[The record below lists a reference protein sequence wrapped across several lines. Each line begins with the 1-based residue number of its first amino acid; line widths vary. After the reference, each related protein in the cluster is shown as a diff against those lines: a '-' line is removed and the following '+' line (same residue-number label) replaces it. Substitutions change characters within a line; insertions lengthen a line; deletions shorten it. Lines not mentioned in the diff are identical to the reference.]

1 MSLYRNPGER
11 ASEAVTF
18 RLTVNEKRLLDHLAF
33 CAGTTLTDLF
43 RDLLAQRAREIEVNE
58 LPAETVRRRP
68 GRPRKTPIA
77 KKKAVPATPLTP
89 VSVLDEDVNA
99 PMSTFG
105 ELVEGFREHF
115 SDRAEGTRKELDE
128 TIRYL
133 RDNAALTA
141 LLRRNMPLSDLTSD
155 KLASVRDAM
164 KNMEMRFSKRNLR
177 LTYLRMM
184 FQWAIR
190 QPDVTLDIDPKT
202 DLEAF
207 SIKEISNAW
216 PGPSKE
222 GRGQA

>member
-1 MSLYRNPGER
+1 M
-11 ASEAVTF
+11 
-18 RLTVNEKRLLDHLAF
+18 TVNEKRLLDHLAF
-33 CAGTTLTDLF
+33 RAGTTLTDLI
-43 RDLLAQRAREIEVNE
+43 RDLLARRAREIEVEE
-58 LPAETVRRRP
+58 LPPETVRRRP

-77 KKKAVPATPLTP
+77 TKTAAPATPLTP
-89 VSVLDEDVNA
+89 LSVVAEDVNT

-105 ELVEGFREHF
+105 ELVEGFRNHF
-115 SDRAEGTRKELDE
+115 SDRADGTRKELDE

-133 RDNAALTA
+133 RDNTALTA
-141 LLRRNMPLSDLTSD
+141 LLRRNMPLVDLTSD

-164 KNMEMRFSKRNLR
+164 KNMEMRFSKRNLH

-184 FQWAIR
+184 IQWAIR

-216 PGPSKE
+216 PGPSK
-222 GRGQA
+222 

>member
-33 CAGTTLTDLF
+33 RAETTLTDLF
-43 RDLLAQRAREIEVNE
+43 RDLLAQRAREIEVEE
-58 LPAETVRRRP
+58 LPPEPVRRRP
-68 GRPRKTPIA
+68 GRPRQTPIA
-77 KKKAVPATPLTP
+77 KKKAAPATPLTP
-89 VSVLDEDVNA
+89 VSVPGEDVNA

-105 ELVEGFREHF
+105 ELVEGFRGSF
-115 SDRAEGTRKELDE
+115 SNRAEGTRKELEE

-133 RDNAALTA
+133 RDNATLAA
-141 LLRRNMPLSDLTSD
+141 LLPGNMPLVDLTSD

-164 KNMEMRFSKRNLR
+164 KNMEMRFSRRNLY

-190 QPDVTLDIDPKT
+190 QPDITLDIDPKT

-216 PGPSKE
+216 PGPSKN
-222 GRGQA
+222 